1 MKFNII
7 LSLIH
12 KLSRQ
17 IVNNNQGIM
26 GIRMIINIDSRAR
39 INMGLDIV
47 MVMEVIVMVE
57 KKVDMIMVILMER
70 ITVLWF
76 IPFLPA

>member
-1 MKFNII
+1 
-7 LSLIH
+7 
-12 KLSRQ
+12 
-17 IVNNNQGIM
+17 M
-26 GIRMIINIDSRAR
+26 GIRMIINMDSHVH

-47 MVMEVIVMVE
+47 MVMEVIVMEE

-70 ITVLWF
+70 ITVLWS